1 MRCNHTT
8 HPPTHTHTRT
18 LVSVQGLAYCN
29 IKFHHENSRKNY
41 AWASCVESC
50 GAPSCDHWLRP
61 GALTSGTFTF
71 LSMTISMTATSKTG
85 LRPFAVRKTKPK
97 NSSRFLF
104 LVDSVWHTHTH
115 TRTSLYDHK
124 VLRAH
129 TCEHW
134 MLRFWFVCMHI
145 WCYVRRSSGAIPS
158 TFDVKL
164 DDLRHHLH
172 ACSMLCSTIFY
183 SICIRIWCY
192 IVRFL

>member
-1 MRCNHTT
+1 MTSISPWDKNRERRAWRLSTKAFGFYSAWMRCNHTT
-8 HPPTHTHTRT
+8 HPPTHPHTHTRT

-115 TRTSLYDHK
+115 THTHIAVRSQSFARTHVRTLDVTFLVCLH
-124 VLRAH
+124 AH
-129 TCEHW
+129 L
-134 MLRFWFVCMHI
+134 MLRSSIFWRNSIHI
-145 WCYVRRSSGAIPS
+145 WC
-158 TFDVKL
+158 
-164 DDLRHHLH
+164 
-172 ACSMLCSTIFY
+172 
-183 SICIRIWCY
+183 
-192 IVRFL
+192 